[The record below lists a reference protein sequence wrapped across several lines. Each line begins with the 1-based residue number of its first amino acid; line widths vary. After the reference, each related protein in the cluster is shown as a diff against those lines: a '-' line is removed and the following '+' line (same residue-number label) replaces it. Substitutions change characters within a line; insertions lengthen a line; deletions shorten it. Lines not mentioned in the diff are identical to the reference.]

1 MNKEG
6 NLARVYAIH
15 YLDNGGKPGE
25 FSKRHKVLTAAIQ
38 EEEKRRLMVSIRY
51 KMNEKKE
58 FHKKIYKILKI
69 SGKTTLEP
77 RDLYNYLGNMTNN
90 QLFSIL
96 HDRKKKKK

>member
-1 MNKEG
+1 MSKEG
-6 NLARVYAIH
+6 KLARVYAIH
-15 YLDNGGKPGE
+15 YLDNGGKPGK

-58 FHKKIYKILKI
+58 FHRKIYKILKI
-69 SGKTTLEP
+69 SKKTTLEP
-77 RDLYNYLGNMTNN
+77 QDLYTNLGNMTNN